1 MNNCDNSVH
10 QNKSSKQ
17 CNLIDNKAKRAQLLK
32 DNVTLFLRTL
42 VNLKKN

>member
-1 MNNCDNSVH
+1 MNNYDNSVH

-17 CNLIDNKAKRAQLLK
+17 FNHHDNKDKRAQLLK
-32 DNVTLFLRTL
+32 DNVILLLRTL